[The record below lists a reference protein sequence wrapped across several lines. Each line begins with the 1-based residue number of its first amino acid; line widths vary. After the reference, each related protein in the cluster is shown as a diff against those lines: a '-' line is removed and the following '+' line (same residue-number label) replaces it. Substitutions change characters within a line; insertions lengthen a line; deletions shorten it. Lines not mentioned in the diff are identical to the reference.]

1 MMAINYLNLKENI
14 VKVPGRITYFQEN
27 NELCNNYNNFYQML
41 PEEYN
46 IFSDINF
53 KILQNINEKQKNF
66 FFSFINTLRDFLKII
81 YINIGI
87 VKILPKLR
95 IEIDAEDAIVLN
107 LAYANYRIFFNF
119 EKKINNSYYG
129 IVSKNEYDV
138 FKSMSGKLNE
148 ENYQDVIIKI
158 LQYILKNS

>member
-1 MMAINYLNLKENI
+1 M
-14 VKVPGRITYFQEN
+14 
-27 NELCNNYNNFYQML
+27 
-41 PEEYN
+41 
-46 IFSDINF
+46 
-53 KILQNINEKQKNF
+53 
-66 FFSFINTLRDFLKII
+66 
-81 YINIGI
+81 
-87 VKILPKLR
+87 R

-138 FKSMSGKLNE
+138 FKSISGKLNE